1 MNPGK
6 INQNREKTQNT
17 QKISRAISTKEIEFI
32 IKELDPKTTGPEY
45 FTVNLIKYLSFKQ
58 TLPENREEG
67 DASQLIL

>member
-45 FTVNLIKYLSFKQ
+45 FTVNLIKY
-58 TLPENREEG
+58 
-67 DASQLIL
+67 